1 MGRLSLTLT
10 KNKMTSFT
18 SPSDIFRDIREIDE
32 LILEL
37 VSHPDKASWHWPSY
51 YLLYVEMDR
60 LAWLIRHAGE
70 ALSRERFK
78 LPLLKDEREPTLEEY
93 AECLSETFDDVWKM
107 QKSIVGWLFQISRGM
122 MTVIEDKT
130 LRRRARAHF
139 YPKSAWY
146 QALYTNYCPGK
157 VSADGRVLER
167 VILTMDRDPPE
178 RIENLGSPNLLHH
191 QRFDIET
198 QEARAALQRAVQ
210 EVEAGH
216 AKTCAAMQELFV
228 AHCRVQDLI
237 HPSSV

>member
-1 MGRLSLTLT
+1 
-10 KNKMTSFT
+10 MTSFT
-18 SPSDIFRDIREIDE
+18 SPSDIFRDIRDIDE

-60 LAWLIRHAGE
+60 MTWLIRHAGD
-70 ALSRERFK
+70 ALSRER
-78 LPLLKDEREPTLEEY
+78 LTLSVLKDEEEPTLDEY
-93 AECLSETFDDVWKM
+93 AECVNETFDAVWKT

-146 QALYTNYCPGK
+146 QALYAEYCAGK
-157 VSADGRVLER
+157 VSTDGRVLER

-178 RIENLGSPNLLHH
+178 RIENLGAPNLLHH
-191 QRFDIET
+191 QRFDIGTHET
-198 QEARAALQRAVQ
+198 RAALQRAVQ
-210 EVEAGH
+210 KVEAEH
-216 AKTCAAMQELFV
+216 AKTCAAMQELFL
-228 AHCRVQDLI
+228 AHCTVQDLI
-237 HPSSV
+237 YPSSV